1 MAKVRDRVGA
11 VDPSLINDLFDVS
24 EADQVVLKGPDGQ
37 QIGEIARLKHDV
49 DVRTVGNL
57 LG

>member
-1 MAKVRDRVGA
+1 MTF
-11 VDPSLINDLFDVS
+11 FDVS